1 MECLQE
7 LGVIAVG
14 LADAKGAGALAD
26 EVPAADGDNCPSV
39 HLSAALSPMQMS
51 LPLMMRCAGELHW
64 FTIEPPMSG
73 SELHAMAQAFLFQEH
88 SPPPLLRLVDE
99 DSGVE
104 LPNTE
109 DKLESLQDLG
119 VVAVSLLDVTAAG
132 APAGDLFDE
141 ANACHGRSWKACRC
155 APFQKLS

>member
-1 MECLQE
+1 M
-7 LGVIAVG
+7 
-14 LADAKGAGALAD
+14 
-26 EVPAADGDNCPSV
+26 
-39 HLSAALSPMQMS
+39 
-51 LPLMMRCAGELHW
+51 
-64 FTIEPPMSG
+64 
-73 SELHAMAQAFLFQEH
+73 
-88 SPPPLLRLVDE
+88 DE

-119 VVAVSLLDVTAAG
+119 VVAVSLLDVTAAA